1 MVCILFTMKIDLRFI
16 IQIIFLFAIFF
27 LSIFSI
33 IKREELSAIILFLF
47 FFSILIIIKEC
58 RRYDCNVPYKMKKIK
73 KNFFSRAFTGLRGGV
88 HYVHFMFTY
97 NHEKYNTQVDTPET
111 LECYF
116 GWFWGVLLI
125 LYGYFSYLISIN
137 FEGYWY
143 LAVFGIPIFTNIIDY
158 FFRYK
163 K

>member
-1 MVCILFTMKIDLRFI
+1 MKRDNLKFI
-16 IQIIFLFAIFF
+16 IQIISLFVLLFVIFSFIVKNEELLAIVFFLIFF
-27 LSIFSI
+27 VLVI
-33 IKREELSAIILFLF
+33 A
-47 FFSILIIIKEC
+47 IKED

-73 KNFFSRAFTGLRGGV
+73 KSFFQRALTGLAGGV

-97 NHEKYNTQVDTPET
+97 NHEKYNTQVDTPDT

-116 GWFWGVLLI
+116 GWFWGVLI
-125 LYGYFSYLISIN
+125 FMYGYFSYLVSVN

-143 LAVFGIPIFTNIIDY
+143 LIVLAIPIFTNVIDY